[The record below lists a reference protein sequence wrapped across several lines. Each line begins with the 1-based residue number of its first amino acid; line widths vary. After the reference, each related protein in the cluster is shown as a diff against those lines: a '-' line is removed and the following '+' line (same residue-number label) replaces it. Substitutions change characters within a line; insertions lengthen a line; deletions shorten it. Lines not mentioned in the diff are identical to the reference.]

1 MLQGATHNSDLA
13 LSWSASGRLA
23 QGKGPVLTEG
33 YSQDDIKNGFR
44 VDSLTPKPLGD
55 RLKMGCAALF
65 SILIPV
71 FFLAALLFITG
82 SWLNLTWLTLTSEQG
97 YSGLSLGIYLLGDV
111 FLLGFLYALYRR
123 LVLTRK

>member
-82 SWLNLTWLTLTSEQG
+82 SWLLSGQKGGEPKSIREVYCYHHE
-97 YSGLSLGIYLLGDV
+97 YSQQMIVIVDRSPEAEHDKPWHV
-111 FLLGFLYALYRR
+111 
-123 LVLTRK
+123 